1 MIELK
6 GLLTKDSFAE
16 QIEKKVLEEDLTYFQ
31 AIIEFAEDCDRSP
44 EEMMPYLSQV
54 LLEKVRKSAVDSGLI
69 GEQNTDLESLMG

>member
-6 GLLTKDSFAE
+6 GVLTKNSFAE

-31 AIIEFAEDCDRSP
+31 AIIEFAEDHDRSP
-44 EEMMPYLSQV
+44 EEMLPYLSQV

-69 GEQNTDLESLMG
+69 GEQSTDLESLMS